1 MKEDKLN
8 PVEVVVAVVVRDSQ
22 KVDII
27 SDKTEDKKDDKKLE
41 KHHG

>member
-27 SDKTEDKKDDKKLE
+27 SDKTEDKNDKKLE
-41 KHHG
+41 KHNG